1 MKIKTPT
8 TLELVAIVNMIVLLA
23 VFVSMPS
30 ILAQVFTV
38 LGVANGLFMAV
49 YFLRKIPKKS
59 PSPANE

>member
-1 MKIKTPT
+1 MKKPN

-49 YFLRKIPKKS
+49 YLLRKIPKKS
-59 PSPANE
+59 PANE